1 MPTCGERAR
10 QCRRPSC
17 RDPRTRER
25 HRPRQDEDV
34 TPDPYAG
41 LDLESLDLR
50 AQPELYRVGRGEQG
64 VLRVQPYKDELLPLW
79 RFRTPEVARESA
91 AALRERFDDYVAAGD
106 LVGADMARKFLQMG
120 YTRARRYANHAG
132 GRKYDGP
139 VPADPRGRSG
149 AHGRRELPRG
159 PKTPTR
165 PSPPG
170 SSRTPGTRS
179 RRSAPTPTGGRS
191 TGPGTADRHG
201 RGGDGAESA
210 MTSSRTTVG

>member
-1 MPTCGERAR
+1 M
-10 QCRRPSC
+10 
-17 RDPRTRER
+17 
-25 HRPRQDEDV
+25 

-91 AALRERFDDYVAAGD
+91 AALRERFDDYLAAGD

-132 GRKYDGP
+132 GRKYVGP
-139 VPADPRGRSG
+139 VPADQRGRSG
-149 AHGRRELPRG
+149 APGRRELPRG
-159 PKTPTR
+159 PE
-165 PSPPG
+165 
-170 SSRTPGTRS
+170 
-179 RRSAPTPTGGRS
+179 A
-191 TGPGTADRHG
+191 ADK
-201 RGGDGAESA
+201 AESA
-210 MTSSRTTVG
+210 RIFKDAWDAVEEVSAYTDWRSEHRSRHG

>member
-1 MPTCGERAR
+1 
-10 QCRRPSC
+10 
-17 RDPRTRER
+17 
-25 HRPRQDEDV
+25 V

-79 RFRTPEVARESA
+79 RFRTPDAARESA

-106 LVGADMARKFLQMG
+106 LVGADMARKVLQMG

-139 VPADPRGRSG
+139 VPADQRGRSG

-159 PKTPTR
+159 PED
-165 PSPPG
+165 
-170 SSRTPGTRS
+170 
-179 RRSAPTPTGGRS
+179 
-191 TGPGTADRHG
+191 ADK
-201 RGGDGAESA
+201 AESA
-210 MTSSRTTVG
+210 RIFKDAWDAVEEVSAYTDWRSEHRSRHG

>member
-1 MPTCGERAR
+1 
-10 QCRRPSC
+10 
-17 RDPRTRER
+17 
-25 HRPRQDEDV
+25 V

-79 RFRTPEVARESA
+79 RFRTPEVARESV
-91 AALRERFDDYVAAGD
+91 AALRERFDDYLAAGD

-139 VPADPRGRSG
+139 VPADQRGRSG

-159 PKTPTR
+159 PED
-165 PSPPG
+165 
-170 SSRTPGTRS
+170 
-179 RRSAPTPTGGRS
+179 
-191 TGPGTADRHG
+191 ADK
-201 RGGDGAESA
+201 AESA
-210 MTSSRTTVG
+210 RIFKDAWDAVEEVSAYTDWRSEHRSRHG

>member
-1 MPTCGERAR
+1 M
-10 QCRRPSC
+10 
-17 RDPRTRER
+17 
-25 HRPRQDEDV
+25 

-79 RFRTPEVARESA
+79 RFRTAEVARESA
-91 AALRERFDDYVAAGD
+91 AAIRSRFDEYVAAGD

-120 YTRARRYANHAG
+120 YTRSRRYANHAG

-139 VPADPRGRSG
+139 VPADQRGRSG

-159 PKTPTR
+159 PED
-165 PSPPG
+165 
-170 SSRTPGTRS
+170 
-179 RRSAPTPTGGRS
+179 
-191 TGPGTADRHG
+191 ADK
-201 RGGDGAESA
+201 AESA
-210 MTSSRTTVG
+210 RIFKDAWDAVEEVSAYTDWRSEHRSRHG

>member
-1 MPTCGERAR
+1 
-10 QCRRPSC
+10 
-17 RDPRTRER
+17 
-25 HRPRQDEDV
+25 V

-79 RFRTPEVARESA
+79 RFRTPEVARESV
-91 AALRERFDDYVAAGD
+91 AALRERFDDYLAAGD

-120 YTRARRYANHAG
+120 YTRARRYANPAG

-139 VPADPRGRSG
+139 VPADQRGRSG

-159 PKTPTR
+159 PED
-165 PSPPG
+165 
-170 SSRTPGTRS
+170 
-179 RRSAPTPTGGRS
+179 
-191 TGPGTADRHG
+191 ADK
-201 RGGDGAESA
+201 AESA
-210 MTSSRTTVG
+210 RIFKDAWDAVEEVSAYTDWRSEHRSRHG